1 MTLNLAR
8 VAASRKP
15 FTIDGGKRLNN
26 GIPPWFAT
34 NRVDNRQ
41 AMFPLPRK

>member
-1 MTLNLAR
+1 MALNLAR

-15 FTIDGGKRLNN
+15 FPIDGGKQLNN
-26 GIPPWFAT
+26 GIPPRSGT
-34 NRVDNRQ
+34 NRVEKTQ